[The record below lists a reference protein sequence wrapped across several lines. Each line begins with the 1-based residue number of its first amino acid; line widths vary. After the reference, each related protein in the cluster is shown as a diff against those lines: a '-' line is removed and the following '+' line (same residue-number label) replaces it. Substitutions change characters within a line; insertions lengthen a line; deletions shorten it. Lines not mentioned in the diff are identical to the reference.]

1 MAERASRHRRGRILF
16 SILALL
22 FAVGVVPL
30 VWTSWQL
37 VSSSRR
43 SIESNQQEW
52 QLDKARLISSQ
63 VAIYVDGLRT
73 QVAAIA
79 RTLEVDPAPSG
90 FAARL
95 ARIKEQKSLVRYL
108 ENSANLVYVSVVDA
122 VTSTGPQSGL
132 NLRADAKLQEQLGEA
147 FQRGQHGVGMISVP
161 VVSESLQEPVVV
173 IGEPVQV
180 AGRVDGVVLAVASL
194 QPIRAIT
201 EQSGGNRLFE
211 VYVVD
216 NRGRTIAHSDRD
228 QPLAVDMSGIEIVS
242 MFLRSTDEFRRRSP
256 GSGRR
261 GGIPG
266 TTRFVIGAPDGARRE
281 MLGTYIPVPDD
292 SDWGVVVQVEVSK
305 AYFTAIDLA
314 RKSVGLV
321 AVVAALAAVLGYLFA
336 GQISRPV
343 QQLADGARRLAGG
356 DYGTRVAVRSGNE
369 VGVLADAF
377 NQMGEEIQKAIE
389 EIRRRAEENKELF
402 MGSIRMLANAIDEK
416 DPYTRGH
423 SERVAYYSAC
433 VAKHLG
439 MEREEVER
447 VHLSG
452 IIHDVGKIGIEDK
465 ILRKAAA
472 LTDEE
477 YEIMKQHPT
486 KGEHILEAV
495 SLLKEKVGDGLMHH
509 ENVDGSGY
517 PKGLKGLEIPLFGRI
532 VSVADAFDAMTT
544 DRPYSKA
551 MTFEAAIARLR
562 FLSGKKFDG
571 ERSDA
576 FERAFLIGDLSRAKA
591 RRASV
596 ASRHFDLKS
605 LIGEPG
611 PASPEGATPVPAA
624 PPAAPLNPVL
634 KKA

>member
-1 MAERASRHRRGRILF
+1 MAPTVPRNRRGRILF

-22 FAVGVVPL
+22 LAVGVVPL
-30 VWTSWQL
+30 VWTSFEL
-37 VSSSRR
+37 VSRSRE
-43 SIESNQQEW
+43 SIESNQKEW
-52 QLDKARLISSQ
+52 QLDKARLISTQ
-63 VAIYVDGLRT
+63 VAIYVDGLRS

-79 RTLEVDPAPSG
+79 RTLELDAGATS
-90 FAARL
+90 FAGRLTRIMEQKAL
-95 ARIKEQKSLVRYL
+95 ARIMEQKAPDRSAKSPASLL
-108 ENSANLVYVSVVDA
+108 YVTVLD
-122 VTSTGPQSGL
+122 VTTGSGPWSGWD
-132 NLRADAKLQEQLGEA
+132 LRGDAKLQEQLFEG
-147 FQRGQHGVGMISVP
+147 FQRGQNGRAMLSVP
-161 VVSESLQEPVVV
+161 IVSESLQEPVVV
-173 IGEPVQV
+173 IGEPVAV
-180 AGRVDGVVLAVASL
+180 GSRVEGVVLAVASL
-194 QPIRAIT
+194 QPIRQIT
-201 EQSGGNRLFE
+201 QSTGGGIFE

-216 NRGRTIAHSDRD
+216 YRGRLIAHSDPQR
-228 QPLAVDMSGIEIVS
+228 PLAEDVSGIEIVRL
-242 MFLRSTDEFRRRSP
+242 FLEQSARNPAVDAR
-256 GSGRR
+256 GRR
-261 GGIPG
+261 TATGGYG
-266 TTRFVIGAPDGARRE
+266 TTRFSMKGADGVDHQ
-281 MLGTYIPVPDD
+281 MLGTSMPVPDE
-292 SDWGVVVQVEVSK
+292 SGWGVVVQVDVER
-305 AYFTAIDLA
+305 AYFTAIDL
-314 RKSVGLV
+314 RRRSVILV
-321 AVVAALAAVLGYLFA
+321 AIVTALAVVLGTLFA
-336 GQISRPV
+336 GEISHPV
-343 QQLADGARRLAGG
+343 QKLAEGARRLAGG
-356 DYGTRVAVRSGNE
+356 DYSTRVAVRSRNE

-439 MEREEVER
+439 MTAEDVER

-495 SLLKEKVGDGLMHH
+495 PLLKEKAGDGLMHH

-517 PKGLKGLEIPLFGRI
+517 PRGLKGDEIPLFGRI

-551 MTFEAAIARLR
+551 MTFEAAVARLR
-562 FLSGKKFDG
+562 FLAGKKFDPA
-571 ERSDA
+571 SVDA
-576 FERAFLIGDLSRAKA
+576 FEQAFLTGDVSPAKA

-596 ASRHFDLKS
+596 ASRHFDLKD
-605 LIGEPG
+605 LIGGVSRP
-611 PASPEGATPVPAA
+611 PAPAPAPEA
-624 PPAAPLNPVL
+624 PPAPV
-634 KKA
+634 

>member
-1 MAERASRHRRGRILF
+1 MAEKAPRNRRGRILF

-37 VSSSRR
+37 VSRSRE
-43 SIESNQQEW
+43 SIESNQKEW
-52 QLDKARLISSQ
+52 QLDKARLISTQ
-63 VAIYVDGLRT
+63 VSIYVDSLRT

-79 RTLEVDPAPSG
+79 RTLEVDAGSTS
-90 FAARL
+90 FAGRL
-95 ARIKEQKSLVRYL
+95 ARIKDQKALERYL
-108 ENSANLVYVSVVDA
+108 KSSASLVYVSVVDP
-122 VTSTGPQSGL
+122 TGIGAQSGL
-132 NLRADAKLQEQLGEA
+132 DLLGDARLQEQLGEA
-147 FQRGQHGVGMISVP
+147 FQRGQHGKAMISVP

-173 IGEPVQV
+173 IGEPVTI
-180 AGRVDGVVLAVASL
+180 AGRVEGVVLAVASL

-201 EQSGGNRLFE
+201 KQSGGGGLFE

-216 NRGRTIAHSDRD
+216 NRGWIIAHSDAD
-228 QPLAVDMSGIEIVS
+228 QPLLADVSGIEIVRI
-242 MFLRSTDEFRRRSP
+242 FLGSAEDSRRRAAAP
-256 GSGRR
+256 EQRSGI
-261 GGIPG
+261 GG
-266 TTRFVIGAPDGARRE
+266 TTRFDIPVEGGTPRH
-281 MLGTYIPVPDD
+281 MLGTYMRVPDD
-292 SDWGVVVQVEVSK
+292 SDWGVIVQVDIED
-305 AYFTAIDLA
+305 AYFTAIDL
-314 RKSVGLV
+314 RNKSVFLV
-321 AVVAALAAVLGYLFA
+321 AAVAALAVVLGSLLA

-343 QQLADGARRLAGG
+343 QKLADGARRLAGG
-356 DYGTRVAVRSGNE
+356 DYATRVRVDSRNE

-389 EIRRRAEENKELF
+389 EIKRRAEENKELF

-433 VAKHLG
+433 LAKHLG
-439 MEREEVER
+439 MSTEEVER

-495 SLLKEKVGDGLMHH
+495 PLLKEKAGDGLMHH

-517 PKGLKGLEIPLFGRI
+517 PRGLKGDAIPLFGRI

-562 FLSGKKFDG
+562 FLAGKKFDPA
-571 ERSDA
+571 SVDA
-576 FERAFLIGDLSRAKA
+576 FERAFLAGDVSPAKA

-596 ASRHFDLKS
+596 ASRHFDLNA
-605 LIGEPG
+605 LIGD
-611 PASPEGATPVPAA
+611 A
-624 PPAAPLNPVL
+624 PPPAPLAATRQAPSPSV
-634 KKA
+634 

>member
-1 MAERASRHRRGRILF
+1 MAEKAPRNRRGRILF

-30 VWTSWQL
+30 VWTSWEL
-37 VSSSRR
+37 VSRSRE
-43 SIESNQQEW
+43 SIESNQKEW
-52 QLDKARLISSQ
+52 QLDKARLISTQ
-63 VAIYVDGLRT
+63 VSIYVDGLRT

-79 RTLEVDPAPSG
+79 RTLEVDAGSTS
-90 FAARL
+90 FAGRL
-95 ARIKEQKSLVRYL
+95 ARMKEQKALERYL
-108 ENSANLVYVSVVDA
+108 KNSASLVYVSVVDP
-122 VTSTGPQSGL
+122 TGIGAQSGL
-132 NLRADAKLQEQLGEA
+132 DLLGDARLQEQLTEA
-147 FQRGQHGVGMISVP
+147 FQRGQHGKAMISVP
-161 VVSESLQEPVVV
+161 VVSGSLQEPVVV
-173 IGEPVQV
+173 IGEPVTI
-180 AGRVDGVVLAVASL
+180 AGRVEGVVLAVASL

-201 EQSGGNRLFE
+201 KQSGGGGLFE

-216 NRGRTIAHSDRD
+216 NRGWIIAHSDPD
-228 QPLAVDMSGIEIVS
+228 QPLSADVSGIEIVRL
-242 MFLRSTDEFRRRSP
+242 FLSYAEDARRRAAAP
-256 GSGRR
+256 ERRSGT
-261 GGIPG
+261 GG
-266 TTRFVIGAPDGARRE
+266 TTRFDIPVEGGTPRH
-281 MLGTYIPVPDD
+281 MLGTYMRVPDD
-292 SDWGVVVQVEVSK
+292 SDWGVIVQVDIDD
-305 AYFTAIDLA
+305 AYFTAIDL
-314 RKSVGLV
+314 RNKSVLLV
-321 AVVAALAAVLGYLFA
+321 AVVAVLAGVLGSLLA

-343 QQLADGARRLAGG
+343 QKLADGARRLAGG
-356 DYGTRVAVRSGNE
+356 DYSTRVTVHSRNE

-389 EIRRRAEENKELF
+389 EIRLRAEENKELF

-439 MEREEVER
+439 MSAEEVER

-495 SLLKEKVGDGLMHH
+495 PLLKEKAGDGLMHH

-517 PKGLKGLEIPLFGRI
+517 PRGLKGDEIPLLGRI

-551 MTFEAAIARLR
+551 MTFEAAVARLR
-562 FLSGKKFDG
+562 FLAGKKFDPA
-571 ERSDA
+571 SVDA
-576 FERAFLIGDLSRAKA
+576 FERAFLAGDVSPARA

-596 ASRHFDLKS
+596 ASRHFDLNA
-605 LIGEPG
+605 LIGDAPP
-611 PASPEGATPVPAA
+611 PASLAATRRA
-624 PPAAPLNPVL
+624 PSPSV
-634 KKA
+634 

>member
-1 MAERASRHRRGRILF
+1 MAEKASRDRRGRILF

-37 VSSSRR
+37 VSRSRE
-43 SIESNQQEW
+43 SIESNQKEW
-52 QLDKARLISSQ
+52 QLDKARLISTQ
-63 VAIYVDGLRT
+63 VAIYVDSLRS
-73 QVAAIA
+73 QVAAIS
-79 RTLEVDPAPSG
+79 RTLEVDPGSG
-90 FAARL
+90 SFPARL
-95 ARIKEQKSLVRYL
+95 ARIKEQKALERYL
-108 ENSANLVYVSVVDA
+108 AGSASVVYLSVVDPTG
-122 VTSTGPQSGL
+122 VGPQSGL
-132 NLRADAKLQEQLGEA
+132 DLQDARLVEQLQEA
-147 FQRGQHGVGMISVP
+147 FQRGQHGKAMISVP

-173 IGEPVQV
+173 IGEPVTI
-180 AGRVDGVVLAVASL
+180 AGRVEGVVLAVASL

-201 EQSGGNRLFE
+201 KQSGGDGLFE

-216 NRGRTIAHSDRD
+216 NRGRIIAHSDAE
-228 QPLAVDMSGIEIVS
+228 QVLAADMSQVEIVS
-242 MFLRSTDEFRRRSP
+242 LFLRSTEESRRRSP
-256 GSGRR
+256 ASRRR
-261 GGIPG
+261 GGIPA
-266 TTRFVIGAPDGARRE
+266 TTRFEIATPEGKPRE

-292 SDWGVVVQVEVSK
+292 SDWGVIVQVDVDK
-305 AYFTAIDLA
+305 AYFTAIDL
-314 RKSVGLV
+314 RKKSVLLV
-321 AVVAALAAVLGYLFA
+321 AVVAALAAVLGSLFA
-336 GQISRPV
+336 GEISRPV
-343 QQLADGARRLAGG
+343 QKLATAAHRLAGG
-356 DYGTRVAVRSGNE
+356 DYSTRVTVHSRNE

-389 EIRRRAEENKELF
+389 EIKRRAEENKELF

-439 MEREEVER
+439 MSAEEVER

-495 SLLKEKVGDGLMHH
+495 PLLKEKAGDGLMHH

-517 PKGLKGLEIPLFGRI
+517 PRGLTGDEIPLFGRI

-562 FLSGKKFDG
+562 FLSGKKFDPA
-571 ERSDA
+571 SVDA
-576 FERAFLIGDLSRAKA
+576 FERAFLAGDVSPSKA

-596 ASRHFDLKS
+596 ASRHFDLNA
-605 LIGEPG
+605 LIGDADPI
-611 PASPEGATPVPAA
+611 AA
-624 PPAAPLNPVL
+624 PRPAPSPSV
-634 KKA
+634 